1 MEEKESDEH
10 KKVVEEADDELMK
23 CMMKMM
29 GLTKKP
35 KLPNF
40 PINKKAQK
48 KFLKDPFKHKN
59 NFSNKKIE
67 ETSDKD
73 KKETIKKMVYPSG
86 IIKTITKNEKNQII
100 DEDVDYKDIKPIYIN
115 YLKDNLDKELIKLIE
130 NSFLLYN
137 RRKIITNIVKKPYS
151 TKTLEEKILLWK
163 YYIKNS
169 TKDEKAL
176 LVRKFL
182 YYLGKFSEKIYAEF
196 INIKEISRAY
206 FIFLLKGRIDKNK
219 SHSPYL
225 EYSNHFYMLSSLY
238 GYDSDGEP
246 IEEGKNKEEYH
257 NEMKALM
264 LLQHQILNIKEEL
277 NGNGVGLLFLKEL
290 REIAD
295 MYTNTSYIFKSIFYE
310 CFDIFEVQNV
320 FLSENVEIYRILWN
334 VFVEYFIDD
343 SFIMKFLIELKFI
356 FATYKQDDV
365 VKFMHDLVLY
375 RWNTHNILHS
385 IKEKLKKM
393 LGPEEIYD
401 EKEKVEKMN
410 NDDVM
415 KYIEGDE
422 KTKKKKK
429 KKKKKNEDKINL
441 INQLEQDYK
450 NNNKINNEYD
460 DIDNYDNID
469 IDTDD
474 SISIISEADSI
485 LNSFKND
492 IIEETEFNTGNK
504 IVPQLSSQFLN
515 LMKK

>member
-1 MEEKESDEH
+1 MEESVSDEQ
-10 KKVVEEADDELMK
+10 KKANKEAGDELVNCVMK
-23 CMMKMM
+23 FM

-48 KFLKDPFKHKN
+48 KFLKEPFKHKN
-59 NFSNKKIE
+59 NIDEKNIE
-67 ETSDKD
+67 ETSEKD
-73 KKETIKKMVYPSG
+73 KKEIVKKMIYPSG

-100 DEDVDYKDIKPIYIN
+100 DENVDYTDIKPNYIN
-115 YLKDNLDKELIKLIE
+115 YLKENLDKELIKLIE

-137 RRKIITNIVKKPYS
+137 RKQIIRNIVKKPYS

-176 LVRKFL
+176 LLRKLL
-182 YYLGKFSEKIYAEF
+182 YYIGKFSEKIYDEF
-196 INIKEISRAY
+196 IKIKDISKAY
-206 FIFLLKGRIDKNK
+206 FIFLLKGKIDKEKPAHLAANQ
-219 SHSPYL
+219 
-225 EYSNHFYMLSSLY
+225 FYMMSSLF
-238 GYDSDGEP
+238 GYDSDGNP
-246 IEEGKNKEEYH
+246 IKEERSKEDYH
-257 NEMKALM
+257 EELNTM
-264 LLQHQILNIKEEL
+264 LLMQHQILNIKEEL
-277 NGNGVGLLFLKEL
+277 NGTGFGLIFLKEL

-295 MYTNTSYIFKSIFYE
+295 MYSNTSYIFKSIFYE
-310 CFDIFEVQNV
+310 CFDIFDIKEVFV
-320 FLSENVEIYRILWN
+320 FEKIEIYRIMWN
-334 VFVEYFIDD
+334 FFSDYFIDD
-343 SFIMKFLIELKFI
+343 SFIINFLIQLKFI

-375 RWNTHNILHS
+375 RWNTHRVLERIRENL
-385 IKEKLKKM
+385 EKM

-450 NNNKINNEYD
+450 NNNKINNDYD
-460 DIDNYDNID
+460 DIDNYDNLD
-469 IDTDD
+469 IDNDD

-504 IVPQLSSQFLN
+504 IIPQLSSQFLN
-515 LMKK
+515 LIQK

>member
-1 MEEKESDEH
+1 MEESVSDEQ
-10 KKVVEEADDELMK
+10 KKANKEAGDELVN
-23 CMMKMM
+23 CMMKFM

-48 KFLKDPFKHKN
+48 KFLKEPFKHKN
-59 NFSNKKIE
+59 NIAEKNIE
-67 ETSDKD
+67 ETSEKD
-73 KKETIKKMVYPSG
+73 KKEIVKKMIYPSG

-100 DEDVDYKDIKPIYIN
+100 DENVDYTDIKPNYIN
-115 YLKDNLDKELIKLIE
+115 YLKENLDKELIKLIE

-137 RRKIITNIVKKPYS
+137 RKQIIRNIVKKPYS
-151 TKTLEEKILLWK
+151 TKTLEEKILIWK

-176 LVRKFL
+176 LLRKL
-182 YYLGKFSEKIYAEF
+182 IYYLGKFSEKIYAEF
-196 INIKEISRAY
+196 INIKDISKAY
-206 FIFLLKGRIDKNK
+206 FIFLLKGKIDKEK
-219 SHSPYL
+219 PVRFDF
-225 EYSNHFYMLSSLY
+225 SNQFYMMNSLY
-238 GYDSDGEP
+238 GYDSDGNP
-246 IEEGKNKEEYH
+246 IKEEKNTVDYQE
-257 NEMKALM
+257 EMNTM
-264 LLQHQILNIKEEL
+264 LLMQHQILNIKEEL
-277 NGNGVGLLFLKEL
+277 NGTGFGLLFLKEL

-310 CFDIFEVQNV
+310 CFDIFDVKNV
-320 FLSENVEIYRILWN
+320 FLFEKIEIHRIMWN
-334 VFVEYFIDD
+334 FFTDYFIDD
-343 SFIMKFLIELKFI
+343 SFIMKFLTELKFI

-365 VKFMHDLVLY
+365 IKFMHNLVLY
-375 RWNTHNILHS
+375 RWNTLEVLERIRDNLV
-385 IKEKLKKM
+385 KM

-441 INQLEQDYK
+441 IDQLEQDYK

-460 DIDNYDNID
+460 DIDNYDNIN

-474 SISIISEADSI
+474 TISIISEADSI
-485 LNSFKND
+485 INSFKND

-504 IVPQLSSQFLN
+504 IIPQLSSQFLN
-515 LMKK
+515 LIQK

>member
-1 MEEKESDEH
+1 MEESNSEEQKKINKE
-10 KKVVEEADDELMK
+10 AGDELVN
-23 CMMKMM
+23 CMMKVM

-59 NFSNKKIE
+59 NLAENSIKE
-67 ETSDKD
+67 SSEKD
-73 KKETIKKMVYPSG
+73 KKEIVKKMVYPSG

-100 DEDVDYKDIKPIYIN
+100 DEAVDYTDIKPNYIN
-115 YLKDNLDKELIKLIE
+115 NLKENLDKELIKLIE

-137 RRKIITNIVKKPYS
+137 RRQVIRNIVKKPYS
-151 TKTLEEKILLWK
+151 TKTLEEKILIWK

-176 LVRKFL
+176 LMRKL
-182 YYLGKFSEKIYAEF
+182 IYYLGKFSEKIYEEF
-196 INIKEISRAY
+196 IKIKDISKAY
-206 FIFLLKGRIDKNK
+206 FIFLLKGKIDKHKKK
-219 SHSPYL
+219 SVYFD
-225 EYSNHFYMLSSLY
+225 YSNQFYMLSSLY

-246 IEEGKNKEEYH
+246 IEEEKNKEEYH
-257 NEMKALM
+257 EEMKAL
-264 LLQHQILNIKEEL
+264 LLMQHQILNIKEEL
-277 NGNGVGLLFLKEL
+277 NGNGIGLLFLKEL

-295 MYTNTSYIFKSIFYE
+295 MYSNTSYIFKSIFYD
-310 CFDIFEVQNV
+310 CFDIFDIKSV
-320 FLSENVEIYRILWN
+320 FVFEKIEIYRIMWN
-334 VFVEYFIDD
+334 FFSDYFIDD
-343 SFIMKFLIELKFI
+343 SFIMNFLIQLKFI

-375 RWNTHNILHS
+375 RWNTHEVLKRIKKNLIL
-385 IKEKLKKM
+385 I

-410 NDDVM
+410 NDDVI

-504 IVPQLSSQFLN
+504 IIPQLSSQFLN
-515 LMKK
+515 ILKK

>member
-1 MEEKESDEH
+1 MEESVSDEQ
-10 KKVVEEADDELMK
+10 KKANKEAGDELVNCVMK
-23 CMMKMM
+23 FM

-59 NFSNKKIE
+59 NIAEKNIE
-67 ETSDKD
+67 ETSEKD
-73 KKETIKKMVYPSG
+73 KKEIVKKMIYPSG

-100 DEDVDYKDIKPIYIN
+100 DENVDYTDIKPNYIN
-115 YLKDNLDKELIKLIE
+115 YLKENLDKELIKLIE

-137 RRKIITNIVKKPYS
+137 RKQIIRNIVKKPYS

-176 LVRKFL
+176 LLRKLL
-182 YYLGKFSEKIYAEF
+182 YYIGKFSEKVYDEF
-196 INIKEISRAY
+196 IKIKDISKAY
-206 FIFLLKGRIDKNK
+206 IIFLLKGKIDKGK
-219 SHSPYL
+219 PAHL
-225 EYSNHFYMLSSLY
+225 ISNQFYMMSSLF
-238 GYDSDGEP
+238 GYDSDGNP
-246 IEEGKNKEEYH
+246 IKEERSKEDYH
-257 NEMKALM
+257 EELNTM
-264 LLQHQILNIKEEL
+264 LLMQHQILNIKEEL
-277 NGNGVGLLFLKEL
+277 NGTGFGLIFLKEL

-295 MYTNTSYIFKSIFYE
+295 MYSNTSYIFKSIFYE
-310 CFDIFEVQNV
+310 CFDIFDIKNV
-320 FLSENVEIYRILWN
+320 FVFEKIEIYRIMWN
-334 VFVEYFIDD
+334 FFSDYFIDD
-343 SFIMKFLIELKFI
+343 SFIINFLIQLKFI

-375 RWNTHNILHS
+375 RWNTHRVLERIRENL
-385 IKEKLKKM
+385 EKM

-450 NNNKINNEYD
+450 NNNKINNDYD
-460 DIDNYDNID
+460 DIDNYDNLD
-469 IDTDD
+469 IDNDD

-504 IVPQLSSQFLN
+504 IIPQLSSQFLN
-515 LMKK
+515 LIQK